1 MRVLTLSQGV
11 LAIATDAIRYST
23 MFVDKKFQWLRQGI
37 YLLSQSILLQVD
49 STVPYCLF
57 PVAQENPA
65 MLKFVQKH
73 LEPYLTEVTY
83 SQVAVKQLGLSY
95 IRHKLRLTHLQG
107 IFVIPTTGFV
117 EQSGRDSNLKS

>member
-1 MRVLTLSQGV
+1 MV
-11 LAIATDAIRYST
+11 IATDAIRYST
-23 MFVDKKFQWLRQGI
+23 MFVDKKFQWLCRGI
-37 YLLSQSILLQVD
+37 SLLSQFILLQVD

-57 PVAQENPA
+57 PVAKENPA
-65 MLKFVQKH
+65 MLKFIQKH

-83 SQVAVKQLGLSY
+83 SQAAAKQLDFSY

-117 EQSGRDSNLKS
+117 E